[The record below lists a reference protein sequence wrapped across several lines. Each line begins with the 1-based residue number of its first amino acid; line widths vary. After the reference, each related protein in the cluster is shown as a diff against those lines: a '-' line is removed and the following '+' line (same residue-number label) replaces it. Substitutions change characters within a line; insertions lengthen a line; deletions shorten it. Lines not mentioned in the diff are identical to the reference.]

1 MKLQK
6 IKISRLTDDQAKS
19 IVGGGTNASTRKNFT
34 CCWCS
39 SGTDTS
45 FHCPTAYGQNDPA
58 CNTTK
63 PTPNTNIGG

>member
-6 IKISRLTDDQAKS
+6 VKIARLTDDQAKS
-19 IVGGGTNASTRKNFT
+19 IVGGGTNGSTKKNFT

-39 SGTDTS
+39 SGDDTY
-45 FHCPTAYGQNDPA
+45 HCPTASNQNDPA

-63 PTPNTNIGG
+63 PTPITNIGQ